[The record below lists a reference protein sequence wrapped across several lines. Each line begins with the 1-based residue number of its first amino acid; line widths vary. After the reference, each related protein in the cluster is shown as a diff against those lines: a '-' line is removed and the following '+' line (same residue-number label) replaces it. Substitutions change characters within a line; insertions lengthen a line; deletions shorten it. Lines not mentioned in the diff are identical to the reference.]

1 MNNSSLSG
9 VFLVNADLTGASISY
24 TGLFGANLIDAHL
37 DDVHFSGVGL
47 SGVNMKNTSLL
58 DADFDILIQE
68 NNQIIPVYLEGA
80 NLHNSRL
87 AGSFLAGAT
96 LAGADLSHADFSEGG
111 KRDLKVV
118 HIYDVGEEKIT
129 LQPSLAGTNLRGA
142 HFRDVTL
149 ISVDLQRAQLEGADF
164 HKADLR
170 NSDFSRA
177 ILSNANLSGANL
189 EGALLIESDLTG
201 ANLAGADLGYATL
214 TDFVLDQTTFVNV
227 DNIEFPP
234 NLSYE
239 GFKVEL
245 LNADCTDGIF
255 LLEDGGSLESSPVN
269 YLKDEGRQFYSHGE
283 WEQAIVYICAADMT
297 ATEWG
302 GDVGFVY
309 LAGVNMSESDL
320 SNTDL
325 SQAILEDVIEVGGM
339 RYNLAADL
347 TDVTYDEFTIWPPGY
362 NPPPK
367 KKGTEY

>member
-1 MNNSSLSG
+1 LD
-9 VFLVNADLTGASISY
+9 NADLTGASISY

-37 DDVHFSGVGL
+37 DSVHFSGVGL
-47 SGVNMKNTSLL
+47 SGANMKNTSLL
-58 DADFDILIQE
+58 NADFDILIQE
-68 NNQIIPVYLEGA
+68 DDQIIPVYLDGA
-80 NLHNSRL
+80 NLNTSRL
-87 AGSFLAGAT
+87 AGSNLTGAT
-96 LAGADLSHADFSEGG
+96 FAGADLSNADFSEGTD
-111 KRDLKVV
+111 RPLKVV
-118 HIYDVGEEKIT
+118 AIYDIGGEKIT

-142 HFRDVTL
+142 NFRGVTL

-170 NSDFSRA
+170 NSDLSRA
-177 ILSNANLSGANL
+177 ILLNANLSSANL
-189 EGALLIESDLTG
+189 EGALLIESDLSG

-214 TDFVLDQTTFVNV
+214 TDFVLDQTTFVNTT
-227 DNIEFPP
+227 NIEFPP

-239 GFKVEL
+239 GFKDRL

-255 LLEDGGSLESSPVN
+255 LLGDSGSLTPSPVN
-269 YLKDEGRQFYSHGE
+269 YLKDEGHQFYSQGE
-283 WEQAIVYICAADMT
+283 WEQAVFYICAADMT

-302 GDVGFVY
+302 GDVAPVY

-320 SNTDL
+320 SSTDL
-325 SQAILEDVIEVGGM
+325 SKAILEDVIEVGEM
-339 RYNLAADL
+339 IYHLAADL